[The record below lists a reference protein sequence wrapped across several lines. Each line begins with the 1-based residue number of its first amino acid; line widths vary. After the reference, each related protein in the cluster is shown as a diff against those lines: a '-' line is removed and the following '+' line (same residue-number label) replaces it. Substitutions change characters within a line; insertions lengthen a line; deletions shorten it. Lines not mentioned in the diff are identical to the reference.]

1 MRVQFGIA
9 HCAPQVLMTNFYHVT
24 ITILTN
30 KEILSKQ
37 HWNGVKYVTDLKS
50 FCALRE
56 YLWILL
62 VMND

>member
-37 HWNGVKYVTDLKS
+37 HWNGVKYVYRFKV
-50 FCALRE
+50 
-56 YLWILL
+56 ILCTTGIF
-62 VMND
+62 MDFTGYE